1 MPKRLTG
8 MEGIKSN
15 GVTEWWM
22 EGVNFGLLQQLRDIF
37 QPFSELKRGYMEDHP
52 KKLKDNFG
60 HCKRLLIVR
69 NFLLH

>member
-22 EGVNFGLLQQLRDIF
+22 EGVNFGLLQQLSDIF

-52 KKLKDNFG
+52 NVEG
-60 HCKRLLIVR
+60 
-69 NFLLH
+69 